1 MILQQSI
8 CKTEAFNMRVH
19 SGKENPFHCELESQ
33 TGIICAME
41 GEDFNLFIFTDTSK
55 TTETSFDIKSLVCT
69 RFLQTTATFNNIS

>member
-41 GEDFNLFIFTDTSK
+41 GEDFNLFIFTDTS
-55 TTETSFDIKSLVCT
+55 
-69 RFLQTTATFNNIS
+69 